1 MAFDYII
8 YDLKADL
15 SSNSSFIADATNQRE
30 MHTLHLQIVCLS
42 TCFYVVY
49 IHFVK
54 VFRVQRQL
62 QLTLTR
68 VSTSSQSFSLESRH
82 NTNFPTQLSFMI
94 SSLYKLK
101 NQHLLKFCQV

>member
-49 IHFVK
+49 IHYCK
-54 VFRVQRQL
+54 SVQSAKAA
-62 QLTLTR
+62 T
-68 VSTSSQSFSLESRH
+68 VNSYTSEH
-82 NTNFPTQLSFMI
+82 VI
-94 SSLYKLK
+94 SEFFFGITS
-101 NQHLLKFCQV
+101 